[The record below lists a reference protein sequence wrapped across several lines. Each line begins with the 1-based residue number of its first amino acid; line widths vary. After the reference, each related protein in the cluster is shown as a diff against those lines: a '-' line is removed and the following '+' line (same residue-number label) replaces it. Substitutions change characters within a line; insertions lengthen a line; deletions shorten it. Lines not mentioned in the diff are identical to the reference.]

1 MAPGPAASA
10 VRCPASASSASAVRI
25 HLARPVIEC
34 VPPSWSR
41 RSAATGS
48 VIVRS
53 GACADRPRAVKKSRG
68 RPRACYRYRSTTC
81 GKITVAAL
89 RETARLGFI
98 LFTLLLTRAA
108 LAEDTPLPAAVE
120 QAARTYITRGALE
133 GPIRFLSSDLLE
145 GRGPATR
152 GDQLARLYLQTRLE
166 GLGYQG
172 AFANGAW
179 QQPFDIVGIRG
190 QFPKSWSF
198 QGRSARVDLTWR
210 EDYIAVSGLQS
221 ESVAID
227 DAELVFVGYGIQ
239 APEFRWDDYKGTNL
253 TGKILVMMNND
264 PDWDPNLFAGKR
276 RLYYG
281 RWDYKYESAARQGAA
296 GAIIIHTT
304 PSAGYPW
311 QVVQSSWGG
320 EQFALPAGNEP
331 RLRLKA
337 WASEDAVRR
346 LLKSSGYELD
356 QLVASAHS
364 RDFHPLPLGI
374 RTSIGFTNKLASVQT
389 ANVGGVLPGSEPQ
402 LSAQVVVLSA
412 HHDHFGIGE
421 PDASGDRIHHGAVD
435 NASGCAQ
442 VLAIAEA
449 FAALPERP
457 RRSILALFVAG
468 EERGL
473 LGSKFYAEH
482 PSVAAGRIAADI
494 NIDGGNIFG
503 RTRDATSIALGK
515 SSLDAVAAR
524 VAATQGR
531 TVKGDQFPDRGYYYR
546 SDQFSFAR
554 IGVPALY
561 FSDGTDF
568 IGRPPEWGR
577 QQIEQWELKK
587 YHQPADK
594 LDDSWNFD
602 GMIEDAQLAMLSAWL
617 VAQADAMPTW
627 KAGDEFE
634 AARKRALAALGSP

>member
-1 MAPGPAASA
+1 MDA
-10 VRCPASASSASAVRI
+10 VRG
-25 HLARPVIEC
+25 L
-34 VPPSWSR
+34 
-41 RSAATGS
+41 
-48 VIVRS
+48 
-53 GACADRPRAVKKSRG
+53 
-68 RPRACYRYRSTTC
+68 
-81 GKITVAAL
+81 
-89 RETARLGFI
+89 ARLGI
-98 LFTLLLTRAA
+98 AVAAVGLASGAAAQDAALPGAVEAAARSYLTRA
-108 LAEDTPLPAAVE
+108 
-120 QAARTYITRGALE
+120 ALE
-133 GPIRFLSSDLLE
+133 GPIRFLSADLLE

-166 GLGYQG
+166 GMGYQP

-179 QQPFDIVGIRG
+179 QQPFDVVGIKG

-210 EDYIAVSGLQS
+210 EDYIAVSGVQS
-221 ESVAID
+221 ESVAVD

-239 APEFRWDDYKGTNL
+239 APEFRWDDFKGTNL
-253 TGKILVMMNND
+253 AGKILVMMNND

-281 RWDYKYESAARQGAA
+281 RWSYKYESAARQGAA
-296 GAIIIHTT
+296 AAIIIHTT

-320 EQFALPAGNEP
+320 EAFELPAGNEP
-331 RLRLKA
+331 RVRVKA
-337 WASEDAVRR
+337 WATEDAVRR
-346 LLKSSGYELD
+346 LLQSDGYDLNK
-356 QLVASAHS
+356 LVASARS
-364 RDFHPLPLGI
+364 RDFHPVPLGI
-374 RTSIGFTNKLASVQT
+374 RTSLAFTNKLSSVQT
-389 ANVGGVLPGSEPQ
+389 ANVGGVLRGSDAK
-402 LSAQVVVLSA
+402 LAAQVVVLSA

-421 PDASGDRIHHGAVD
+421 PDASGDRIYHGAVD

-442 VLAIAEA
+442 VLAVAQA
-449 FAALPERP
+449 LAALPERP
-457 RRSILALFVAG
+457 RRSVLALFVAG

-473 LGSKFYAEH
+473 LGSRYYAEH
-482 PSVAAGRIAADI
+482 PTFPAGRIAADI

-515 SSLDAVAAR
+515 SSLDEIAAR

-531 TVKGDQFPDRGYYYR
+531 VVKGDQFPDRGYYYR

-561 FSDGTDF
+561 FADGTDF
-568 IGRPPEWGR
+568 IGRPPGWGR
-577 QQIEQWELKK
+577 EQIEQWELRK
-587 YHQPADK
+587 YHQPSDR

-617 VAQADAMPTW
+617 VAQADALPAW
-627 KAGDEFE
+627 KPGDEFE
-634 AARKRALAALGSP
+634 AARKRALAAVGSP

>member
-1 MAPGPAASA
+1 VDA
-10 VRCPASASSASAVRI
+10 VRG
-25 HLARPVIEC
+25 L
-34 VPPSWSR
+34 
-41 RSAATGS
+41 
-48 VIVRS
+48 
-53 GACADRPRAVKKSRG
+53 
-68 RPRACYRYRSTTC
+68 
-81 GKITVAAL
+81 
-89 RETARLGFI
+89 ARLGI
-98 LFTLLLTRAA
+98 AVAAVGLASGAAAQDAALPGAVEAAARSYLTRA
-108 LAEDTPLPAAVE
+108 
-120 QAARTYITRGALE
+120 ALE
-133 GPIRFLSSDLLE
+133 GPIRFLSADLLE

-166 GLGYQG
+166 GMGYQP

-179 QQPFDIVGIRG
+179 QQPFDVVGIKG

-210 EDYIAVSGLQS
+210 EDYIAVSGVQS
-221 ESVAID
+221 ESVAVD

-239 APEFRWDDYKGTNL
+239 APEFHWDDFKGTNL

-281 RWDYKYESAARQGAA
+281 RWSYKYESAARQGAA
-296 GAIIIHTT
+296 AAIIIHTT

-320 EQFALPAGNEP
+320 EAFELPAGNEP
-331 RLRLKA
+331 RVRVKA
-337 WASEDAVRR
+337 WATEDAVRR
-346 LLKSSGYELD
+346 LLQSDGYDLNK
-356 QLVASAHS
+356 LVASARS
-364 RDFHPLPLGI
+364 RDFHPVPLGI
-374 RTSIGFTNKLASVQT
+374 RTSLAFTNKLSSVQT
-389 ANVGGVLPGSEPQ
+389 ANVGGVLRGSDAK
-402 LSAQVVVLSA
+402 LAAQVVVLSA

-421 PDASGDRIHHGAVD
+421 PDASGDRIYHGAVD

-442 VLAIAEA
+442 VLAVAQA
-449 FAALPERP
+449 LAALPERP
-457 RRSILALFVAG
+457 RRSVLALFVAG

-473 LGSKFYAEH
+473 LGSRYYAEH
-482 PSVAAGRIAADI
+482 PTFPAGRIAADI

-515 SSLDAVAAR
+515 SSLDEIAAR

-531 TVKGDQFPDRGYYYR
+531 VVKGDQFPDRGYYYR

-554 IGVPALY
+554 IGVPAL
-561 FSDGTDF
+561 FFDDGTDF
-568 IGRPPEWGR
+568 VGRPPGWGR
-577 QQIEQWELKK
+577 EQIEQWELRK
-587 YHQPADK
+587 YHQPSDR

-617 VAQADAMPTW
+617 VAQADALPAW
-627 KAGDEFE
+627 KPGDEFE
-634 AARKRALAALGSP
+634 AARKRALAAVGSP